1 MKVITNIGLGDVPI
15 APAQLA
21 HIVNLK
27 LAALGCAPVESHTEE
42 HFQEL
47 AWTILSH
54 HQKAEQADSLCPVDR
69 RIQNFLDR
77 YLGSGVFKLPVRT
90 LLLDRY
96 GLARALSLPCDGD
109 EFFSDIISSY
119 RVFQG

>member
-1 MKVITNIGLGDVPI
+1 MKVMTNIGLGDVPI

-27 LAALGCAPVESHTEE
+27 LAALGCDPVGSHTEE
-42 HFQEL
+42 HVQEV

-54 HQKAEQADSLCPVDR
+54 HQKSEGADVLCPVDR
-69 RIQNFLDR
+69 RIRNFLDR
-77 YLGSGVFKLPVRT
+77 YLGSGVFKLPPQT

-96 GLARALSLPCDGD
+96 GLARALSLPCNAD
-109 EFFSDIISSY
+109 EFFSD
-119 RVFQG
+119 